1 MWTLPGPGLGH
12 FDVGSIGAQG
22 WNKTGFKEHRR
33 RPETFQSWA
42 SPQGTFGFA
51 SDVGEGRQAMG
62 RATQPPSKFLA
73 ALTTGNLRGLFPIH
87 KWNANCHSSTLRRHR
102 AHCCPPMYFHV
113 RRCMDVLS
121 QRPPI
126 RLPMPYSD
134 ISLTRRMP
142 LYPQQDCRQPKK
154 RPIRAFSDSHLPAKT
169 DLAYVGGRTACNDVQ
184 AFFIDLAFLYTPAHI
199 HHTEFGQCTDG
210 C

>member
-1 MWTLPGPGLGH
+1 MWDRSELRARTKQGSRSVAAAQKPSRAGLPRKVHLGLH
-12 FDVGSIGAQG
+12 QTSV
-22 WNKTGFKEHRR
+22 
-33 RPETFQSWA
+33 
-42 SPQGTFGFA
+42 
-51 SDVGEGRQAMG
+51 

-102 AHCCPPMYFHV
+102 AHCCPPTYFRV

-154 RPIRAFSDSHLPAKT
+154 RPIRADSDSHCRRKRIWLMLVVGLHATMSRPSSLILPFYI
-169 DLAYVGGRTACNDVQ
+169 LLL
-184 AFFIDLAFLYTPAHI
+184 IYTI
-199 HHTEFGQCTDG
+199 
-210 C
+210 

>member
-1 MWTLPGPGLGH
+1 
-12 FDVGSIGAQG
+12 
-22 WNKTGFKEHRR
+22 
-33 RPETFQSWA
+33 
-42 SPQGTFGFA
+42 
-51 SDVGEGRQAMG
+51 MG

-102 AHCCPPMYFHV
+102 AHCCPPTYFRV

-154 RPIRAFSDSHLPAKT
+154 RPIRADSDSHCRRKRIWLMLVVGLHATMSRPSSLILPFYILLLIYTIQNSASARMDAKT
-169 DLAYVGGRTACNDVQ
+169 RITLDPRRRCRCFAKTITPIDSVGIQFSQ
-184 AFFIDLAFLYTPAHI
+184 AEHTVGPAMPSKMATRMSI
-199 HHTEFGQCTDG
+199 L
-210 C
+210 